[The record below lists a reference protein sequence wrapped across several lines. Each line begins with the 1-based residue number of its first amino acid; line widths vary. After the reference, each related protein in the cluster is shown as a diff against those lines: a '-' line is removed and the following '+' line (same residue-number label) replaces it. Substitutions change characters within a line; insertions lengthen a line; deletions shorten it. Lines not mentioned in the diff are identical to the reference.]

1 MTDLEKLTIAQ
12 ALYKAIAAAVSTKDP
27 DSLRGRADVAAIKAY
42 EATGAKGFDLR
53 LRGRKVGTYSVRVS
67 KPVHRT
73 DLAVRDRAEFEGWCM
88 ANDMAETRE
97 CWTVRDGLML
107 GDEERAAFDLLV
119 RSGVIRRH
127 IDVLVTDITLV
138 DARRHMA
145 ETGEVPDGC
154 EAIVVDEPSR
164 PVGTTLRVD
173 VALVADAL
181 GDGLPG
187 ALAGLLADGGEA
199 A

>member
-27 DSLRGRADVAAIKAY
+27 DSLRGRMDVAAIRGY

-53 LRGRKVGTYSVRVS
+53 LAGRKVGTYSVRVS

-73 DLAVRDRAEFEGWCM
+73 DLVVRDRAGFEGWCV
-88 ANDMAETRE
+88 ANGIAEARE
-97 CWTVRDGLML
+97 SWKVADGLAL
-107 GDEERAAFDLLV
+107 DEEERDAFQRLV
-119 RSGVIRRH
+119 RAGVIRRH
-127 IDVLVTDITLV
+127 VLVDVTDVTLV
-138 DARRHMA
+138 DAKRHMA